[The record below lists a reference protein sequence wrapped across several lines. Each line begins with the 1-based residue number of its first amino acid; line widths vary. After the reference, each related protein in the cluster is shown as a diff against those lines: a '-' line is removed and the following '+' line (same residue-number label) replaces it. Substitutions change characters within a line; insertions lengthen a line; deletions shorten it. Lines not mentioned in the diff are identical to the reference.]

1 MCSKCAAFLELFRK
15 PLDRCKHI
23 LYIEGTNKRITIMSE
38 EEIKSGIEAL
48 VKAFKQGIENTFES
62 LGDNR
67 LVPSD
72 YEIRDSARRV
82 LMQEEAYCNIRRMAR
97 DSVMGIDMRMHG
109 VSRSKCF
116 PAEAECP
123 VFMQKYSWTGG
134 AYYMDVDD
142 VSIDDAMRYALDSTY
157 FDWFSEKRKL
167 LDNVVSSKP
176 IGRHTEI
183 KITTEL
189 EDGDIL
195 VETMKWDGTLVNERI
210 VKK

>member
-1 MCSKCAAFLELFRK
+1 M
-15 PLDRCKHI
+15 
-23 LYIEGTNKRITIMSE
+23 NN
-38 EEIKSGIEAL
+38 EEINLAIEAL

-67 LVPSD
+67 LVPTD
-72 YEIRDSARRV
+72 DEIRDAARRV
-82 LMQEEAYCNIRRMAR
+82 LTQEER
-97 DSVMGIDMRMHG
+97 DCKLRKRSHDGVIEIYTRMHG
-109 VSRSKCF
+109 VNRSKDF
-116 PAEAECP
+116 PAAAECP
-123 VFMQKYSWTGG
+123 VFIEKYSWTGG

-142 VSIDDAMRYALDSTY
+142 VSIEEAMRWGLDSTY

-167 LDNVVSSKP
+167 LEHKVPSKP
-176 IGRHTEI
+176 IGKHTEI
-183 KITTEL
+183 KIKTEL

>member
-1 MCSKCAAFLELFRK
+1 M
-15 PLDRCKHI
+15 
-23 LYIEGTNKRITIMSE
+23 NN
-38 EEIKSGIEAL
+38 EEINLAIEAL

-67 LVPSD
+67 LVPTD
-72 YEIRDSARRV
+72 DEIRDAARRV
-82 LMQEEAYCNIRRMAR
+82 IMQEER
-97 DSVMGIDMRMHG
+97 DCKLRTRSHDGVIEIYTRMHE
-109 VSRSKCF
+109 VNRSKDF
-116 PAEAECP
+116 PSAAECP
-123 VFMQKYSWTGG
+123 VFIEKYSWTCG

-142 VSIDDAMRYALDSTY
+142 VSIEEAMRWGLDSTY

-167 LDNVVSSKP
+167 LEHKATTKP

-183 KITTEL
+183 KIKTEL

>member
-1 MCSKCAAFLELFRK
+1 MNAQKNISAL
-15 PLDRCKHI
+15 
-23 LYIEGTNKRITIMSE
+23 
-38 EEIKSGIEAL
+38 EAL
-48 VKAFKQGIENTFES
+48 VAAFKQGIENTFES
-62 LGDNR
+62 RGDNR
-67 LVPSD
+67 LVPPD
-72 YEIRDSARRV
+72 DEIRDAARRV
-82 LMQEEAYCNIRRMAR
+82 LTQEEASCSLRTKAR
-97 DSVMGIDMRMHG
+97 DTVIGIDRRMHG
-109 VSRSKCF
+109 RNRSKHF
-116 PAEAECP
+116 PAAAECP

-142 VSIDDAMRYALDSTY
+142 VSLDDAMRYALDGTY

-167 LDNVVSSKP
+167 LDHEVTSRP
-176 IGRHTEI
+176 IGKHTEI